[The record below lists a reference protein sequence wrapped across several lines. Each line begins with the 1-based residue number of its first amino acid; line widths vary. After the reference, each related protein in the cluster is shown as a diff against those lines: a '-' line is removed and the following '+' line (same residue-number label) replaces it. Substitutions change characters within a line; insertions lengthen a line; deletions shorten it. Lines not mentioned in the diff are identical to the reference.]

1 MASSPLRF
9 CLDYLSPYAY
19 LAWLRMPAIAE
30 RHGRVLEPMPVLLAG
45 LLNAVGSVGPAE
57 IPAKRVYV
65 FKQTFR
71 IAHEQGAP
79 FTLPPS
85 HPFNP
90 LLSLRV
96 TAAVDDVAERT
107 RLTTALYSAAWGQG
121 RGIETPEQVGAVL
134 TDAGFDARALLER
147 AQLPE
152 VKDRLRKNTEAALAQ
167 GAFGVPSV
175 LVDDE
180 MFWGVDSLGH
190 LERFLEGRDPL
201 TPADLAKWQHLPAT
215 ADRRQGGKPRP

>member
-19 LAWLRMPAIAE
+19 LAWLRMPAIAA
-30 RHGRVLEPMPVLLAG
+30 RHGRELEPVPVLLAG
-45 LLNAVGSVGPAE
+45 LLNAVGSIGPAE

-121 RGIETPEQVGAVL
+121 RGVETPEQVGAVL
-134 TDAGFDARALLER
+134 TEAGFDARALLER

-152 VKDRLRKNTEAALAQ
+152 VKDRVRKNTEAALAA

-190 LERFLEGRDPL
+190 LERYLEGRDPL
-201 TPADLAKWQHLPAT
+201 TPGELAKWRDLPAT
-215 ADRRQGGKPRP
+215 ANRRPEGKPRS

>member
-30 RHGRVLEPMPVLLAG
+30 RHGRELEPVPVLLAG
-45 LLNAVGSVGPAE
+45 LLNAVGSIGPAE

-96 TAAVDDVAERT
+96 TAAVEDVAERT
-107 RLTTALYSAAWGQG
+107 RLVTALYSAAWGQG

-147 AQLPE
+147 SQLPE
-152 VKDRLRKNTEAALAQ
+152 VKDRVRKNTEAALAQ

-201 TPADLAKWQHLPAT
+201 TPADLERWRDLPAT
-215 ADRRQGGKPRP
+215 AARRQDGKPRP